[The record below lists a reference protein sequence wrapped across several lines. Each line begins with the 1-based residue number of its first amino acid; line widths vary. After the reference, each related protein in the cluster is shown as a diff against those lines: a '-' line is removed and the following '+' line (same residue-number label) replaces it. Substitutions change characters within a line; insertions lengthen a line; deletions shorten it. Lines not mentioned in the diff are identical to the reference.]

1 MADDGENMPVKEG
14 EVHSQQQPSE
24 KWLEEQDTS
33 ANGNTSNL
41 SNDKGKGKS
50 TVSIVD
56 RLQSSGRAIIHSAI
70 SDKCIPTF
78 PSSQKEGG
86 ESSASA
92 CLATH
97 QSISG
102 TEQQRNRQAS
112 AVMPQQSFRSDRGL
126 QGTSNTFEAF
136 AAGETPKPNL
146 HTTDVL
152 DAPGKDKSVTEQEA
166 LDGSDVV
173 HFLSRP
179 ETGDLP
185 ISEEPGEM
193 TPSEAARL
201 RAALFGSGS
210 SWPFWDQ
217 LLNFSPAFVVEVEG
231 CGRDADSYMGTSDV
245 GLARSTWLRHWND
258 VLSSYTDEVWG
269 DLAPLATEAKEELQ
283 QYTQT
288 QESLEASTTALNR
301 LRLILNHVRGP

>member
-1 MADDGENMPVKEG
+1 MADDGENMPMEG
-14 EVHSQQQPSE
+14 EVHSQHQPSDD
-24 KWLEEQDTS
+24 WLEEHGTS

-41 SNDKGKGKS
+41 SNDKGKGKN

-56 RLQSSGRAIIHSAI
+56 RLQSSGRAVIHSTI
-70 SDKCIPTF
+70 SDKCIPNF
-78 PSSQKEGG
+78 PSSQKGGG

-92 CLATH
+92 CLTTH

-102 TEQQRNRQAS
+102 TEKQRNRQAS
-112 AVMPQQSFRSDRGL
+112 ANMAQHSFRSDRDL

-136 AAGETPKPNL
+136 AAGETSKPNL
-146 HTTDVL
+146 YTTDVL
-152 DAPGKDKSVTEQEA
+152 DAPRKDKSVMEQEA

-173 HFLSRP
+173 EFLSQP

-185 ISEEPGEM
+185 ISEVPEEM
-193 TPSEAARL
+193 SPFEVARL
-201 RAALFGSGS
+201 QAALFGSGS
-210 SWPFWDQ
+210 SWPFWDR
-217 LLNFSPAFVVEVEG
+217 LLNFSPAFVVGVEG
-231 CGRDADSYMGTSDV
+231 CGRDVDSYMGTSDA

-269 DLAPLATEAKEELQ
+269 DLGPLATEAKEELQ

-301 LRLILNHVRGP
+301 LRLILNHVRGH